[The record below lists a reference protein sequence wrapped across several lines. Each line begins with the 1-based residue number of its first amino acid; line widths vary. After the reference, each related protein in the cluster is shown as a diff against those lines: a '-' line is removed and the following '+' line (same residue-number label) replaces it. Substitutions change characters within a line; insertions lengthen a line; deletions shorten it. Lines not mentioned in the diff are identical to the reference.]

1 MTRLAMLLLA
11 ALGVAAPA
19 VADNGWQPIFDG
31 RGLTGWEQVGPGKFV
46 LEDGLLKTQG
56 GMGMLWFTPRKIG
69 NATIRIVYRTA
80 NKAANSGVFIRIPEK
95 PTEPWMPVN
104 RGYEVQI
111 DDSENDNHVT
121 GVLYSLTKAM
131 ARPGKPGDWN
141 EMEIT
146 LDGPRTVV
154 VVNGAKVTDYT
165 EGQPVPPKVET
176 WEPDRG
182 PRAME
187 GYIGLQNHS
196 DKDVVWFKEVSIKP
210 LPLASGPHSASGP
223 DVQKLDAERFAAM
236 VKGDVAALDGL
247 LADDL
252 VYTHASGKVDSK
264 ASFLDDIKAG
274 LLRYKV
280 IRPEEPKLRVYGDT
294 AVATG
299 LAAVE
304 VNNHGQELNMKLR
317 YTDVWVNRG
326 GKWQMVAWQATRLP
340 AP

>member
-1 MTRLAMLLLA
+1 
-11 ALGVAAPA
+11 
-19 VADNGWQPIFDG
+19 
-31 RGLTGWEQVGPGKFV
+31 
-46 LEDGLLKTQG
+46 
-56 GMGMLWFTPRKIG
+56 
-69 NATIRIVYRTA
+69 
-80 NKAANSGVFIRIPEK
+80 
-95 PTEPWMPVN
+95 
-104 RGYEVQI
+104 VQ
-111 DDSENDNHVT
+111 
-121 GVLYSLTKAM
+121 
-131 ARPGKPGDWN
+131 R
-141 EMEIT
+141 
-146 LDGPRTVV
+146 
-154 VVNGAKVTDYT
+154 
-165 EGQPVPPKVET
+165 
-176 WEPDRG
+176 
-182 PRAME
+182 
-187 GYIGLQNHS
+187 
-196 DKDVVWFKEVSIKP
+196 
-210 LPLASGPHSASGP
+210 
-223 DVQKLDAERFAAM
+223 LDADRFAAM

-280 IRPEEPKLRVYGDT
+280 IRPEEPNLRVYGDT